1 MYAGNYP
8 SSTLEVNKGEGLEQ
22 KLVMLPAFCVPH
34 LYATRLVFIPAEP
47 KSSSWQLA
55 SASSRKPKQRSCRPV
70 YHFSESVAILPSSA
84 VSPCS
89 CSRQFLCLFSESF
102 LLPLLE
108 NPFIKDALSA
118 SFSPQ
123 HLSPSVL

>member
-22 KLVMLPAFCVPH
+22 AGYAASTRASSICQEAC
-34 LYATRLVFIPAEP
+34 LYPLLNLKFL
-47 KSSSWQLA
+47 WQLA
-55 SASSRKPKQRSCRPV
+55 SASSRKQN
-70 YHFSESVAILPSSA
+70 SVPA
-84 VSPCS
+84 VLSITSLNPWLSFPLLCCLSCS

-108 NPFIKDALSA
+108 NPFVKDALSA